1 MSDKKLTTMMQLFA
15 LEYIVDFNGKEA
27 AIRAGYKPN
36 YAGQQA
42 NRMLNDERILV
53 AINEAIVER
62 KKRLFITQD
71 QVVTMWWQIA
81 NADPNE
87 LTQLR
92 RFNCRYCWGDDH
104 EYQWTPKQYERAC
117 LDAQKDDQPEPYNLG
132 GGFYDRKR
140 PPHPDCPECSGDGTE
155 DVYFADT
162 TKLSPQAKLLYQGVE
177 QTKFGVKINM
187 ADQMKALDN
196 VARHLGMFK
205 DTVNHVSEDGSMTPV
220 VNNFNG
226 DAQAASQ
233 AYQDI
238 MGGK

>member
-1 MSDKKLTTMMQLFA
+1 MSKAKTLAPKMQLFA

-36 YAGQQA
+36 YAAQQA
-42 NRMLNDERILV
+42 NRMLNDERV
-53 AINEAIVER
+53 MAAINEAITER
-62 KKRLFITQD
+62 KNRLYITQD
-71 QVVTMWWQIA
+71 TVLLKWWEIA
-81 NADPNE
+81 NADYNE
-87 LTQLR
+87 LSSVR
-92 RFNCRYCWGDDH
+92 RVACGYCYGGALTEDD
-104 EYQWTPKQYERAC
+104 EYETPVTDPSR
-117 LDAQKDDQPEPYNLG
+117 DPD
-132 GGFYDRKR
+132 
-140 PPHPDCPECSGDGTE
+140 PDCIKCRGEGAPH
-155 DVYFADT
+155 VHIADT
-162 TKLSPQAKLLYQGVE
+162 SKLSPAAKLLYQGAE
-177 QTKFGVKINM
+177 NTKFGIKINT
-187 ADQMKALDN
+187 ADRMKALDN

>member
-1 MSDKKLTTMMQLFA
+1 MSDKKLTPMMQLFA
-15 LEYIVDFNGKEA
+15 IEYIIDFNGQEA
-27 AIRAGYKPN
+27 AARAGYSSKR
-36 YAGQQA
+36 AAQQA
-42 NRMLNDERILV
+42 YRLLQDDRVLA
-53 AINEAIVER
+53 AITDAIAER

-71 QVVTMWWQIA
+71 QVVTMWWAIA

-132 GGFYDRKR
+132 GSFYDRKR

-205 DTVNHVSEDGSMTPV
+205 DTVNHVSEDGSMSPV
-220 VNNFNG
+220 FNIVGVSPDDTSASG
-226 DAQAASQ
+226 DSTE
-233 AYQDI
+233 
-238 MGGK
+238 

>member
-1 MSDKKLTTMMQLFA
+1 MSKKLTPMMQLFA

-42 NRMLNDERILV
+42 HRLLNDDRILA
-53 AINEAIVER
+53 AITDATANR

-81 NADPNE
+81 TADYNE
-87 LTQLR
+87 LSSVR
-92 RFNCRYCWGDDH
+92 RVACGYCYGDNITMNDD
-104 EYQWTPKQYERAC
+104 E
-117 LDAQKDDQPEPYNLG
+117 DAREIDPSREPN
-132 GGFYDRKR
+132 
-140 PPHPDCPECSGDGTE
+140 PDCGICRGEGSPH
-155 DVYFADT
+155 VHIADT
-162 TKLSPQAKLLYQGVE
+162 SKLSPAAKLVYQGAKE
-177 QTKFGVKINM
+177 TKFGIEVM
-187 ADQMKALDN
+187 TADRMKALDN